1 MTTTQQLEI
10 RFPNSGLSPA
20 ARRRRQPNERARW
33 WFTRMRLEAERAL
46 SDAGAQPMELENRPR

>member
-10 RFPNSGLSPA
+10 RFPNSGLPA
-20 ARRRRQPNERARW
+20 PARRRRQPNERARW

-46 SDAGAQPMELENRPR
+46 SGAGARDSELENGSR